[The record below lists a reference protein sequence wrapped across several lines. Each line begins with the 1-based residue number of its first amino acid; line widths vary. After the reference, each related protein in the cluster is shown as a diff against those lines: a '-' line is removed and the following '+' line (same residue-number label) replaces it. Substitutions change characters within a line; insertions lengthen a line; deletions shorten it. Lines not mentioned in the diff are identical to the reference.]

1 MTQTDTGR
9 APNRGWLRE
18 MAAVEDSCVS
28 VAAGGMAADFGMV
41 HPAAAEPQRIF
52 GRLIEYARR
61 AKGLSVEKLAEEAE
75 VDLAEI
81 VNIERQ
87 FDSVPLPRTVY
98 QLAQLLSLPPAMLT
112 EVAGLT
118 RARHEVRLAALRFA
132 ARSEP
137 TSTLTDAERG
147 AFEEFVKVLVEVSD
161 GGWESSSGEV

>member
-1 MTQTDTGR
+1 MSQINKRRG
-9 APNRGWLRE
+9 PNREWLRE
-18 MAAVEDSCVS
+18 MSAVEDSCAS
-28 VAAGGMAADFGMV
+28 IAAGGMAADFGMV

-87 FDSVPLPRTVY
+87 LDVVPLPRTVY
-98 QLAQLLSLPPAMLT
+98 QLAQVLGLPSAMLT

-118 RARHEVRLAALRFA
+118 RARNEVSLAALKFA

-137 TSTLTDAERG
+137 MSTLTNAERE

-161 GGWESSSGEV
+161 GG